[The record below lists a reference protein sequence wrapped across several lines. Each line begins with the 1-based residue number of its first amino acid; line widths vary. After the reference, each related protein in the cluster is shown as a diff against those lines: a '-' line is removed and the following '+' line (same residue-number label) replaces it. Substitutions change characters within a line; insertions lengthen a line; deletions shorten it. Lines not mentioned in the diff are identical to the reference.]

1 MSGALLTKAEMA
13 DTRIHGA
20 KLKDAALSGT
30 RYAGKAVA
38 FKKAANGWRGAGND
52 PKPAIPERTVGRQA
66 EHHANYSAPS
76 PPPDATT
83 APGEL
88 VDRDGYRL

>member
-20 KLKDAALSGT
+20 KLEDAALSGT

-38 FKKAANGWRGAGND
+38 FKKAANG
-52 PKPAIPERTVGRQA
+52 
-66 EHHANYSAPS
+66 
-76 PPPDATT
+76 
-83 APGEL
+83 
-88 VDRDGYRL
+88 